1 MAPGPVVVEKVMV
14 KMIDVAM
21 LAAVLAGLAPVALA
35 QAPAAGTADGR
46 VARQLTD
53 AGLSYVIDDEADYRL
68 KYSLDDGRSQIA
80 WVASGTSKLGDFE
93 VRDLW
98 SIAYR
103 GTGQVPLEMAN
114 GLLQANARQTI
125 GAWQVQRSGEEY
137 LVVLSAAVPADTD
150 GTALLQLVESV
161 MADADELEE
170 SLTERD
176 EF

>member
-1 MAPGPVVVEKVMV
+1 MAPEPVVVEKVMV
-14 KMIDVAM
+14 KMIGVAM
-21 LAAVLAGLAPVALA
+21 LAATLAGLAPVALA

-80 WVASGTSKLGDFE
+80 WVSSGTSKLGDFE

-103 GTGQVPLEMAN
+103 GTGQVPPEMAN

-137 LVVLSAAVPADTD
+137 LVVFSAPLGVNADTH
-150 GTALLQLVESV
+150 TLTLALDAV
-161 MADADELEE
+161 MKTADAMEQA
-170 SLTERD
+170 LTGRD
-176 EF
+176 DY